1 MYPGL
6 AARERYEKEPPM
18 PKNTAAG
25 SRDGNFEA
33 KNPLWLKDKGDAFVK
48 DKNYVSAIEAYSES
62 LKIDSKLTTALMNRS
77 YSYMKAFKLQ

>member
-18 PKNTAAG
+18 PKNTAAASSDG
-25 SRDGNFEA
+25 SVET
-33 KNPLWLKDKGDAFVK
+33 KNPLWLKDKGDDFVK

-62 LKIDSKLTTALMNRS
+62 LKLDSKLTAAFMNRS
-77 YSYMKAFKLQ
+77 FCYMKVFKLQ